1 MATSKEYALFVEN
14 QFRGLEGFA
23 LKRMFGE
30 YGMYL
35 QGRVLGFLADEQIL
49 LQSTPTAMRLL
60 PEAERRE
67 LFPGSKLFI
76 VFPDEGNSQLLKSV
90 SMAMLDE
97 LEFPKPRK
105 SAKARG
111 QSQEQVPKDATKQK
125 GKAPCAGALN
135 SDDSDINDFLDFYRS
150 EKRLTP
156 FLMSSG
162 GSEGDGVG
170 GHVAGDDGAGTDGDV
185 VADGER

>member
-14 QFRGLEGFA
+14 QLRGLEGFT

-90 SMAMLDE
+90 SMAMLEE

-105 SAKARG
+105 SAKKAPKP
-111 QSQEQVPKDATKQK
+111 QKKAPKD
-125 GKAPCAGALN
+125 GALN
-135 SDDSDINDFLDFYRS
+135 SQDCDINDFLNFYRS
-150 EKRLTP
+150 GK
-156 FLMSSG
+156 
-162 GSEGDGVG
+162 
-170 GHVAGDDGAGTDGDV
+170 
-185 VADGER
+185 

>member
-14 QFRGLEGFA
+14 QFRGLEGFT

-105 SAKARG
+105 SARARG
-111 QSQEQVPKDATKQK
+111 RSQGQTHNKTRKPQKKAPKD
-125 GKAPCAGALN
+125 GALT
-135 SDDSDINDFLDFYRS
+135 SDDSDINDFLNFYRS
-150 EKRLTP
+150 GK
-156 FLMSSG
+156 
-162 GSEGDGVG
+162 
-170 GHVAGDDGAGTDGDV
+170 
-185 VADGER
+185 

>member
-14 QFRGLEGFA
+14 QFRGLEGFT

-90 SMAMLDE
+90 SMAMLEE

-105 SAKARG
+105 SARARG
-111 QSQEQVPKDATKQK
+111 RSQGQTHNKTHKPQKKAPKD
-125 GKAPCAGALN
+125 GALT
-135 SDDSDINDFLDFYRS
+135 SDDSDITEIPVS
-150 EKRLTP
+150 
-156 FLMSSG
+156 
-162 GSEGDGVG
+162 
-170 GHVAGDDGAGTDGDV
+170 DV
-185 VADGER
+185 TI

>member
-14 QFRGLEGFA
+14 QFRGLDGFA

-60 PEAERRE
+60 PKAERRE

-76 VFPDEGNSQLLKSV
+76 VFPDEGNGQLLRSV
-90 SMAMLDE
+90 SLAMLEE

-105 SAKARG
+105 SAKARV
-111 QSQEQVPKDATKQK
+111 QSQEQASKEAPKPKK
-125 GKAPCAGALN
+125 KAPQDGALN

-150 EKRLTP
+150 GK
-156 FLMSSG
+156 
-162 GSEGDGVG
+162 
-170 GHVAGDDGAGTDGDV
+170 
-185 VADGER
+185 